1 MKWQRKERVT
11 FTLFSP
17 SAAAASS
24 AIFQVDGFT
33 LASEIGVVRRLKSM
47 EILSTPFYLCCEF
60 FWRKSSQEHLTRS
73 QTTYDRRSPVCESES
88 YDRAEFRR
96 LRTQNWGSGWLL
108 GLMEVRRDWYGSHTS
123 YNLKGLKLC
132 TIDFKN
138 NTDSLILCMIFF
150 KSGLQLI
157 ANACDLKYSYPRPT
171 SLSLNAINAINI
183 LQVDFLGETER
194 NADKHKKSE
203 NRGWKLCTKINWP
216 ALAAMRRGT
225 PLL

>member
-1 MKWQRKERVT
+1 MTKKTRSDIHLVLSLGSGSIVSHRSSRWFCSCLGNRGGSTSKIYGN
-11 FTLFSP
+11 FINAFLFMLW
-17 SAAAASS
+17 
-24 AIFQVDGFT
+24 V
-33 LASEIGVVRRLKSM
+33 
-47 EILSTPFYLCCEF
+47 F

-171 SLSLNAINAINI
+171 SLSLNAINI
-183 LQVDFLGETER
+183 LQVDFMGETER
-194 NADKHKKSE
+194 NADKYKKSE
-203 NRGWKLCTKINWP
+203 NRGWKLCTEIKGP